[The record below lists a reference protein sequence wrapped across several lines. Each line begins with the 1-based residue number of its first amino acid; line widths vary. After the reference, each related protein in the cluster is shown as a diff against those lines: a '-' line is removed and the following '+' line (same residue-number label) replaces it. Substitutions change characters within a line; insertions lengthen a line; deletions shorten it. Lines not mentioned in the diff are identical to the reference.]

1 MLDSFTNYLLIDKG
15 YSNNTILSY
24 RNDLEDFFK
33 YLDESKKDYKTV
45 NQKDILKYIDY
56 INNLNEFTIAHQ
68 ISVLRCFYKYL
79 ILEKIIKESPMENI
93 ELPKLTKRLPNV
105 LSIEEV
111 DTLLDINLN
120 NMYDYRNKAMLELI
134 YATGLRVSELVNL
147 KIEDV
152 DLDMCIVRCMGKGSK
167 ERIVPFGEYAHRYLK
182 EYIYKYRSNF
192 IKKEASEYLFLNNH
206 GKKMTRQGFFKVIK
220 AIALEK
226 GIKKDISPHT
236 LRHSFATHLL
246 NGGADL
252 RSIQEMLGHSNLATT
267 QIYTNI
273 SREELKENYI
283 KTHPHGE

>member
-33 YLDESKKDYKTV
+33 YLDESKKDYKSV

-79 ILEKIIKESPMENI
+79 ILEKVIKESPMENI
-93 ELPKLTKRLPNV
+93 ELPKLTKRLPSV

-167 ERIVPFGEYAHRYLK
+167 ERIVPFGEYAHKYLK

-273 SREELKENYI
+273 SRKELKENYI

>member
-192 IKKEASEYLFLNNH
+192 IKKEANEYLFLNNH